1 MSHDPLAGLLRSF
14 YLTTMA
20 SIYADTL
27 QQAEQHHWGYRK
39 FLQHL
44 CESEAEDRRQ
54 RRIARLLKQSG
65 LPDGKSLGNLEE
77 GLLPEKIRRQLPTLL
92 EGGFVE
98 CGENV
103 LAFGLPGRG
112 KSHFVAALGRE
123 LILRHGHPVLFIP
136 TFKLVQ
142 KLLLA
147 KKALKLEA
155 LLQKL
160 DRYAVVCLD
169 DIGYV
174 QQDREEMEVLFT
186 FLADTAES
194 HPLASFVLRSSAVA
208 ADGAL
213 PAEFTGDGDSSTL
226 PLEWSGA
233 PADTKSY
240 ALIMHHIA
248 PDGIKWYWTLYNLP
262 ATVHSLPKNV
272 QGIGTLGGNSVN
284 NRIGYAP
291 PHSKGPGPKT
301 YILTVYALSVP
312 PQLDVPSSRVNRD
325 QLLAA
330 MRGQILATAESRVT
344 YSRPEGAVSQTGERN
359 RDEPAPGSRPPRNSE
374 K

>member
-14 YLTTMA
+14 CLTTMA

-27 QQAEQHHWGYRK
+27 QQAEAHHWGYRK

-77 GLLPEKIRRQLPTLL
+77 TLLPEKIRRQLPTLL

-98 CGENV
+98 RGDNV

-123 LILRHGHPVLFIP
+123 LVLRHGHTVLFIP

-142 KLLLA
+142 QLLNA
-147 KKALKLEA
+147 KQALKLEA
-155 LLQKL
+155 LLKKL

-186 FLADTAES
+186 FLAERYERRSVMITSNLVFSKWDQIFKDPMTTMAAIDRLVHHATILEFDGESVRTQKAKSRQTA
-194 HPLASFVLRSSAVA
+194 
-208 ADGAL
+208 
-213 PAEFTGDGDSSTL
+213 
-226 PLEWSGA
+226 
-233 PADTKSY
+233 
-240 ALIMHHIA
+240 
-248 PDGIKWYWTLYNLP
+248 
-262 ATVHSLPKNV
+262 
-272 QGIGTLGGNSVN
+272 
-284 NRIGYAP
+284 
-291 PHSKGPGPKT
+291 
-301 YILTVYALSVP
+301 
-312 PQLDVPSSRVNRD
+312 
-325 QLLAA
+325 
-330 MRGQILATAESRVT
+330 
-344 YSRPEGAVSQTGERN
+344 
-359 RDEPAPGSRPPRNSE
+359 
-374 K
+374 